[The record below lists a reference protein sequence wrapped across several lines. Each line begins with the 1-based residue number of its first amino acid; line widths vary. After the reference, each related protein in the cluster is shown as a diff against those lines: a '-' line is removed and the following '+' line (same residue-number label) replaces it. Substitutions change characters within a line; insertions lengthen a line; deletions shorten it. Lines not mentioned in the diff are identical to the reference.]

1 MSNVSR
7 ITSATHTAAFLIPVL
22 KNSTVTQELKSKMII
37 VTEIWNVEVNV
48 VAQRILVSYMNALP
62 IMREV
67 LELFCSVGSLGYP

>member
-1 MSNVSR
+1 
-7 ITSATHTAAFLIPVL
+7 
-22 KNSTVTQELKSKMII
+22 MII